1 MALNAV
7 QAKISLH
14 HLEIKSCDP
23 LGLAKFYSKVMDM
36 KIKKVTNKKFLCE
49 GELLARVLV

>member
-1 MALNAV
+1 MALTAV

-36 KIKKVTNKKFLCE
+36 KIKKITNQKFCVKGLIE
-49 GELLARVLV
+49 K